1 MVESKVAFD
10 DSCIT
15 HAFDGTPLSFEEIAR
30 LKVLC
35 KPLVED
41 KMAIEEA
48 YTQEEIEKLYDFEAS
63 LA

>member
-1 MVESKVAFD
+1 MVESNVPFD
-10 DSCIT
+10 DFCAT
-15 HAFDGTPLSFEEIAR
+15 HEFDGNPLSFEEIAR

-35 KPLVED
+35 KPLIAD
-41 KMAIEEA
+41 KMAIDEA